1 MKKIFFAISMIL
13 ITLISFSCGNE
24 KKAADAGDQS
34 VATTYDESGRAKEV
48 TLVPSVL
55 FYEKG
60 SLWYENSKGEL
71 ERKTVL
77 AQGQVLY
84 AYPAEADSES
94 EIVDVHK
101 MKRSGQTAEESYL
114 KVRYDNNDY
123 WINNDLV
130 VPNATP
136 RVVCQESMNYTKD
149 DIDGVSSV
157 KVPQGKI
164 VAVHNDYLNPNSDI
178 AFVKVTWRKG
188 DERSYRSVYLKA
200 DVVST
205 AEDDITAL
213 RVLSKLETLKNDV
226 VKQELIENSA
236 SLEISDFLR
245 DALNEAKYSVLGDN

>member
-1 MKKIFFAISMIL
+1 MKKSFFAISMIL
-13 ITLISFSCGNE
+13 ITLLSFSCGNG
-24 KKAADAGDQS
+24 KKQADAGDQS

-48 TLVPSVL
+48 TLVPSIL

-77 AQGQVLY
+77 TQGQVVY

-94 EIVDVHK
+94 EIVEVRK

-114 KVRYDNNDY
+114 KVSYDNGEY
-123 WINNDLV
+123 WINSDLV

-164 VAVHNDYLNPNSDI
+164 VAVHNDYSNPNSDI

-205 AEDDITAL
+205 AEDDIVAL
-213 RVLSKLETLKNDV
+213 RVLSKLDSIKNPDV
-226 VKQELIENSA
+226 RAELIENSS
-236 SLEISDFLR
+236 SLDVSDFLR
-245 DALNEAKYSVLGDN
+245 DALSEAKYAVVGDN

>member
-1 MKKIFFAISMIL
+1 
-13 ITLISFSCGNE
+13 
-24 KKAADAGDQS
+24 
-34 VATTYDESGRAKEV
+34 
-48 TLVPSVL
+48 
-55 FYEKG
+55 
-60 SLWYENSKGEL
+60 
-71 ERKTVL
+71 
-77 AQGQVLY
+77 
-84 AYPAEADSES
+84 
-94 EIVDVHK
+94 
-101 MKRSGQTAEESYL
+101 
-114 KVRYDNNDY
+114 
-123 WINNDLV
+123 
-130 VPNATP
+130 
-136 RVVCQESMNYTKD
+136 MNYTKD

-164 VAVHNDYLNPNSDI
+164 VAVHNDYSNPNSDI